1 MHQRVYLNYAVKE
14 KINGSGSTM
23 LLRPFFP
30 IEEKLSAKVSC
41 LDLVLLL
48 IEIPSSKV
56 RKEILGN
63 LNICELLV
71 VLNGL
76 TKDEKNDD
84 FLEFD
89 ELNADVK
96 PVWTDVVEVL
106 NNFPCVKLV
115 DSLTKAVG
123 DAADG
128 LGWFDLPIDS
138 NEYDFLLEYLLDSKV
153 NRIVFPLVEIMT
165 KKFNKIYEVLENH
178 CVALK
183 IRNDNLSVIKDSE
196 NLKSK
201 LRILT
206 LVNYEHF
213 ETVEKLNYETLNIV
227 GNEVDLFS
235 VSTMIKKNENL
246 KIIYFKGRLKDYIP
260 LHIDDKMLVYYD
272 LIVFDTIDNSQLSD
286 LGSLTRIESL
296 YSNFTLESN
305 VSLDWLLKNCTQM
318 KRLYYS
324 LNFNTNLTQ
333 TITFTENFTKLEE
346 LTLKRCEFTIQNDG
360 YKRSKL
366 SFSDAMNNA
375 VSSLHTLTLIECKI
389 DSEFLDAFCGPSLMS
404 IFLINCDIRY
414 NSFVR
419 LPVGLRNLTI
429 INQDVDKCKNLVF
442 MTFKKRSSFILSSSK
457 KCMININEKIMTMKI
472 PESHDTFMARL
483 NEDYCITDG
492 ENKNNTISPYEKQSF
507 SIQNLK
513 FPFSSTIH
521 FAIYPNFDAVNFKFM
536 KVLAAKF
543 DIFQTIIELYSFTN
557 TFHDVR
563 NVQEIQNVKVYRY
576 DILRLQ
582 NHLKKILSKKVLTEQ
597 DNKFFSPYPC
607 SCESPLRL
615 SPASV
620 SSAARKLRSPKSPK
634 KPHSLALKALNTVNN
649 RVSSTNT
656 KSQNGKIKSHYACDV
671 CGKYFSRSTA
681 LNRHTLVH
689 KNHRPYKCEGC
700 GYCFKRSDHLKVHKR
715 VCTSESGGSPL

>member
-1 MHQRVYLNYAVKE
+1 M
-14 KINGSGSTM
+14 
-23 LLRPFFP
+23 
-30 IEEKLSAKVSC
+30 SC

-48 IEIPSSKV
+48 IEIPSPTV
-56 RKEILGN
+56 RKKILRN
-63 LNICELLV
+63 LNICRLLIL
-71 VLNGL
+71 LNGL
-76 TKDEKNDD
+76 AKDEKNDD

-89 ELNADVK
+89 ELKENFK
-96 PVWTDVVEVL
+96 PVWTDVVDVL

-115 DSLTKAVG
+115 DSYTKASS
-123 DAADG
+123 DETDG

-153 NRIVFPLVEIMT
+153 NRIIFPLVEVMT
-165 KKFNKIYEVLENH
+165 KKYNKIHEVLENH

-213 ETVEKLNYETLNIV
+213 ETVEKLKYETLNII

-260 LHIDDKMLVYYD
+260 LHIDDKMLVYYE

-286 LGSLTRIESL
+286 LGSLARIKSL

-318 KRLYYS
+318 KRLCYS
-324 LNFNTNLTQ
+324 LNFSTNLTQ
-333 TITFTENFTKLEE
+333 TLTFTQNHTELEE
-346 LTLKRCEFTIQNDG
+346 LTLKRCKFSIQNNGD
-360 YKRSKL
+360 KRSKL
-366 SFSDAMNNA
+366 SFSQAMNNA
-375 VSSLHTLTLIECKI
+375 ISNLHTLTLIECEI

-404 IFLINCDIRY
+404 IFLINCNIKFK
-414 NSFVR
+414 SFVK
-419 LPVGLRNLTI
+419 LPVNLRNLTI
-429 INQDVDKCKNLVF
+429 INQDVDKCKNLVL
-442 MTFKKRSSFILSSSK
+442 MTFKKRSSFILSSSR
-457 KCMININEKIMTMKI
+457 KCMLNINEKILTMKI
-472 PESHDTFMARL
+472 PESHDAFIARL
-483 NEDYCITDG
+483 DSDYSISSA
-492 ENKNNTISPYEKQSF
+492 ESKNSKDSQHEKHTF
-507 SIQNLK
+507 NVQNLRI
-513 FPFSSTIH
+513 PYSSTVH
-521 FAIYPNFDAVNFKFM
+521 FAIYPNFDPVDFKFL
-536 KVLAAKF
+536 KILAAKF

-563 NVQEIQNVKVYRY
+563 NVQEIQNVKVHRY
-576 DILRLQ
+576 DIFRLQ
-582 NHLKKILSKKVLTEQ
+582 SHLKKILAKKVLTEQ

-607 SCESPLRL
+607 TCESPLRL

-620 SSAARKLRSPKSPK
+620 SSAARKLRSPRSPK
-634 KPHSLALKALNTVNN
+634 KPHSLALKALNTVNI
-649 RVSSTNT
+649 RVARTNT
-656 KSQNGKIKSHYACDV
+656 KSQNGKVKSHYTCDI
-671 CGKYFSRSTA
+671 CGKHFSRSTA
-681 LNRHTLVH
+681 LNRHALVH
-689 KNHRPYKCEGC
+689 KNFRPYKCEGC

-715 VCTSESGGSPL
+715 VCTFRSGV